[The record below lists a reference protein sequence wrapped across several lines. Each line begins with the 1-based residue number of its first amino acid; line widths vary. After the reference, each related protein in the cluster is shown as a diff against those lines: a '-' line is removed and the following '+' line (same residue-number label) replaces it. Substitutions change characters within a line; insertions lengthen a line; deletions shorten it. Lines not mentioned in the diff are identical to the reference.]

1 MPPKK
6 AEPKT
11 NPKKRH
17 AEDLDD
23 TIPSSSSSKIA
34 KVHPFFSKPR
44 PSEGVEVSSSS
55 AGFRWHESLG
65 PKKTLLYG
73 TNGNPDSLPLLT
85 SSTTTQSKV
94 ETSVLEQNVGD
105 KEKVDVRD
113 EVLVIKEKATL
124 KPKEKVKVAAFD
136 LDGTIIEG
144 NGRTVSA
151 DWKFWKSGVKS
162 KLETVISE
170 GYSLVIISNQ
180 GIKPER
186 LKVWKEKVK
195 SIAAALPDVPFRLFA
210 ATAKDGFR
218 KPMPGM
224 WTELE
229 RMVAE
234 FGQEID
240 KEQSFFV
247 GDAAGRKGDFAGTDR
262 KWALNVGIKFYTP
275 EEYFLGHPPAKYEL
289 LGFHVSSL
297 PPDVPLFT
305 PTSTP
310 LVPSSPHK
318 PASKGKSKSS
328 SSSSPPDPE
337 IVLFVGYPGVGKT
350 TFYKRHFADAGY
362 VHINQDV
369 LGSKPKCLKAVEKAV
384 EDGQRCVVDNTNRDG
399 ATRQAYIALA
409 RKKNIPIR
417 CCHFTAPMELAW
429 HNNLYRAYIVPEE
442 ERRPAVPYLAF
453 TGYRAAFEEPEA
465 DEGFD
470 EIRQV
475 NWVFEGGEE
484 ERKKWG
490 MWLQVEGK

>member
-6 AEPKT
+6 AETKT
-11 NPKKRH
+11 NPKKRRV
-17 AEDLDD
+17 EDVGDNVA
-23 TIPSSSSSKIA
+23 SSSSTKIA
-34 KVHPFFSKPR
+34 KVHPFFSKPE
-44 PSEGVEVSSSS
+44 SNEEGDASFSSTS
-55 AGFRWHESLG
+55 FRWHEPLG

-73 TNGNPDSLPLLT
+73 TNGNPSGLPSST
-85 SSTTTQSKV
+85 SSTITRTEA
-94 ETSVLEQNVGD
+94 ETSIDVPISGD
-105 KEKVDVRD
+105 HKSVEVMED
-113 EVLVIKEKATL
+113 VLVATEKITL
-124 KPKEKVKVAAFD
+124 KAKEKVKVAAFD

-151 DWKFWKSGVKS
+151 SWKFWKSGVKS
-162 KLETVISE
+162 KLEAVVAE

-180 GIKPER
+180 GIKTER
-186 LKVWKEKVK
+186 LKVWREKVK
-195 SIAAALPDVPFRLFA
+195 SIAAALPDVPFQLFA

-229 RMVAE
+229 RMIAE
-234 FGQEID
+234 SGQEINKD
-240 KEQSFFV
+240 QSFFV

-297 PPDVPLFT
+297 PVDIPPFT

-310 LVPSSPHK
+310 LVPSSDHK
-318 PASKGKSKSS
+318 PKSKGKSKPSPS
-328 SSSSPPDPE
+328 PSPPNLE

-369 LGSKPKCLKAVEKAV
+369 LGSKPKCLKAVEKAI

-399 ATRQAYIALA
+399 ATRQAYISLA
-409 RKKNIPIR
+409 KKKNIPIR
-417 CCHFTAPMELAW
+417 CCHFTGPMELAW

-453 TGYRAAFEEPEA
+453 TGYRAAFEEPEV

-475 NWVFEGGEE
+475 NWEFEGGEE

-490 MWLQVEGK
+490 MWLQLEGS

>member
-23 TIPSSSSSKIA
+23 TIPSPSSSKIA

-44 PSEGVEVSSSS
+44 PSEGVEASSSS
-55 AGFRWHESLG
+55 TGFRWHESLG

-85 SSTTTQSKV
+85 SSTKTQSKA

-105 KEKVDVRD
+105 KEKVEVRD
-113 EVLVIKEKATL
+113 EVLVVKEKARL

-144 NGRTVSA
+144 NGRTVST

-162 KLETVISE
+162 KLETVIAE
-170 GYSLVIISNQ
+170 GYALVIISNQ

-275 EEYFLGHPPAKYEL
+275 E
-289 LGFHVSSL
+289 
-297 PPDVPLFT
+297 
-305 PTSTP
+305 
-310 LVPSSPHK
+310 
-318 PASKGKSKSS
+318 SS

>member
-1 MPPKK
+1 
-6 AEPKT
+6 
-11 NPKKRH
+11 KKRGV
-17 AEDLDD
+17 EDLGDNVAG
-23 TIPSSSSSKIA
+23 PSSSKIA
-34 KVHPFFSKPR
+34 KVHPFFSKPK
-44 PSEGVEVSSSS
+44 PNEEGDASSSS
-55 AGFRWHESLG
+55 TGFRWHEPLG
-65 PKKTLLYG
+65 PKKTLIYG
-73 TNGNPDSLPLLT
+73 TNGNP
-85 SSTTTQSKV
+85 
-94 ETSVLEQNVGD
+94 SV
-105 KEKVDVRD
+105 
-113 EVLVIKEKATL
+113 
-124 KPKEKVKVAAFD
+124 KVKVAAFD

-162 KLETVISE
+162 KLEAVVAE

-180 GIKPER
+180 GIKTER
-186 LKVWKEKVK
+186 LKVWREKVK

-234 FGQEID
+234 HGQEID
-240 KEQSFFV
+240 KDQSFFV

-275 EEYFLGHPPAKYEL
+275 EP
-289 LGFHVSSL
+289 
-297 PPDVPLFT
+297 
-305 PTSTP
+305 
-310 LVPSSPHK
+310 
-318 PASKGKSKSS
+318 
-328 SSSSPPDPE
+328 SSSSPPNPAPE

-384 EDGQRCVVDNTNRDG
+384 EDEQRCVVDNTNRDG
-399 ATRQAYIALA
+399 ATRQAYISLA
-409 RKKNIPIR
+409 KKKNVPIR

-453 TGYRAAFEEPEA
+453 TGYRAAFEAPEV

-475 NWVFEGGEE
+475 NWVFEGSEE

>member
-337 IVLFVGYPGVGKT
+337 IVLFVGYPG
-350 TFYKRHFADAGY
+350 
-362 VHINQDV
+362 DV